1 MSRGDVRRH
10 FLYNLPAPVLWE
22 FCRVMDGLSD
32 LDWTRF
38 GEPEPDMGSFLR
50 LGKSKLVLAAFP
62 PAHCRLTVPG
72 ADVVNPGHD
81 RSASEVLGDQV
92 NVRLA
97 ERKERR
103 TDYVM
108 SQWANRNGCVGEL
121 LDLLEHHQ
129 LLHPRDVILSWA
141 LSLKA
146 SPLAPPPVILSHFE
160 KSVVAPH
167 TMTTHTIS
175 TTVDERALPRPA
187 PPPSSLQSG
196 QPRTLQGPPVVSCGD
211 AGYGVMC
218 WSYEEVH
225 AGTKG
230 FSPALQVGEG
240 GFGVVYRASLRN
252 TDCAVKRLKQDCM
265 LDLTVVTESFNTEV
279 EKLSKLRHPNI
290 VDLLGFCQGPS
301 VCLIYS
307 YMENRSLED
316 KLHNVS
322 FALAWNL
329 RVRIVHEASAALQ
342 FLHSPPDGHKSV
354 IHGDVKSSNILLD
367 RHLVAK
373 LADFGL
379 ARFVSTNSSC
389 HLSSKTTTV
398 GRTSTVRGTLAYL
411 PEEYVRNGQ
420 LGTAVDVYSFGVV
433 LLEVLTGRRALE
445 KDRKSGDIYLKDLV
459 QEVQEGLTDSY
470 AAAWSKQLDRR
481 LITGGATEL
490 GGSMQMAA
498 LACRCLDRKWKKRPA
513 MTEVYNKLQDIND
526 LVRKSDLLAPHCVPP
541 GSCDFSDSSV
551 EVVTQCL
558 SKLGPL
564 EDTYQPPLGCLPLPP
579 SFSNTSFHS
588 SIPTPPLPPQ
598 YSSLP
603 PHPSSLH
610 APSSTSLPPLTSSL
624 HASSSSFD
632 GPCETDESRG
642 FSQYDLSGGSQ
653 FNCMLSSYTRDQYH
667 NQPGPTN
674 SQSKKLSED
683 QYNFHD
689 RMGSGLSHRPP
700 SSPQIGPRLG
710 PVVPEIFSPP
720 GPLQSLCPQTSDG
733 VRSRKEIRGP
743 EESDELEFLAAT
755 NT

>member
-22 FCRVMDGLSD
+22 FCRIMDGLSD

-38 GEPEPDMGSFLR
+38 
-50 LGKSKLVLAAFP
+50 
-62 PAHCRLTVPG
+62 
-72 ADVVNPGHD
+72 
-81 RSASEVLGDQV
+81 ASEVLGDQL

-129 LLHPRDVILSWA
+129 LLHPRDVILRWA

-146 SPLAPPPVILSHFE
+146 SPLAPPPVILSHFDPPA

-167 TMTTHTIS
+167 TMTIS

-196 QPRTLQGPPVVSCGD
+196 QPRTLQGPPVISCGD

-252 TDCAVKRLKQDCM
+252 TDCAVKKLKQDCM
-265 LDLTVVTESFNTEV
+265 VDLTVVTESFNTEV

-316 KLHNVS
+316 NLHNVS

-445 KDRKSGDIYLKDLV
+445 KDRKSGDIYLKDVV

-481 LITGGATEL
+481 LITGGSTEL

-558 SKLGPL
+558 SKLGPR

-588 SIPTPPLPPQ
+588 SVPTPPLPAQ

-624 HASSSSFD
+624 HAPSSSFD

-642 FSQYDLSGGSQ
+642 FSQYDLSSGCQ
-653 FNCMLSSYTRDQYH
+653 FNSKMLSPYTRDQYH

-743 EESDELEFLAAT
+743 EESDELEYLAAT